1 MPRGWR
7 TLAAMLVIAV
17 GSAAAS
23 WWLGTRVTSPEEAA
37 ARAQPPAASPITAPV
52 ELRELRQV
60 LVLRGTVSGGTEV
73 DVFAEPATGGAP
85 VVVTRP
91 ALPRGTEV
99 RAGDRLV
106 EVSGRPVF
114 GFAGPVPMYRD
125 LRPGV
130 EGDDVAALRDALREL
145 GFDSWDPAGE
155 FGDSTDAAVRR
166 FYQERGYR
174 PVTEEVPVTADDGEP
189 AEAMEQEAVEQE
201 AVEQVVVPASEV
213 VFVPDLPTV
222 VTAVHATV
230 GQRPA
235 GPVLTLSAGAL
246 AVHAP
251 VTGSDQELLDTG
263 MPATMLT
270 ATGTELA
277 GTVTTIGPVEQPAA
291 DQPAE
296 PAEGSGGTGGNVAV
310 IAGAEPIDPT
320 LLSEEVTVTVEIA
333 ATDGPVLAVPLA
345 AIWSTTD
352 GETHVT
358 LLRPA
363 ARESHLPVTPGLSAE
378 GFVELTAVDGDLHE
392 GDLVL
397 VGQEQYR

>member
-7 TLAAMLVIAV
+7 TFAAMLVIAV
-17 GSAAAS
+17 VSGAAS
-23 WWLGTRVTSPEEAA
+23 WWLGTRMTSPEEAA

-60 LVLRGTVSGGTEV
+60 LVLRGTVSGGAEV
-73 DVFAEPATGGAP
+73 EVFAEPAVGDAP
-85 VVVTRP
+85 AVVTRP
-91 ALPRGTEV
+91 ASPPGTEV

-114 GFAGPVPMYRD
+114 VLAGSVPMYRD

-145 GFDSWDPAGE
+145 GFDSWDPAGK
-155 FGDSTDAAVRR
+155 FGESTEAAVRR
-166 FYQERGYR
+166 FYQEQGYQ

-189 AEAMEQEAVEQE
+189 AE

-213 VFVPDLPTV
+213 VFVPDLPSV

-235 GPVLTLSAGAL
+235 GPVLTLSAGAP

-263 MPATMLT
+263 APAAMLT
-270 ATGTELA
+270 ATGTELD
-277 GTVTTIGPVEQPAA
+277 GTVTAVGPGEQPAA

-296 PAEGSGGTGGNVAV
+296 AAEGPGGTGGNVAV

-320 LLSEEVTVTVEIA
+320 LLGEDVTVTVEIA
-333 ATDGPVLAVPLA
+333 ATGGPVLAVPLA
-345 AIWSTTD
+345 AIWSTAD
-352 GETHVT
+352 GTTLVT
-358 LLRPA
+358 VLGPGD
-363 ARESHLPVTPGLSAE
+363 RESHLPVTPGLSAE
-378 GFVELTAVDGDLHE
+378 GFVELTGVDGDLHE

-397 VGQEQYR
+397 VGREQEW